1 MNEKNAIKI
10 LNDMGAE
17 CAREILKAKSEN
29 AKKAWYYTHM
39 GELEYAQQLGI
50 VSDQERQKMVRDF
63 KKSVGWD

>member
-39 GELEYAQQLGI
+39 GELEYA
-50 VSDQERQKMVRDF
+50 MVRDF